1 MLNMDDIGYMLFMS
15 EQEKKE
21 SEKVNVKS
29 FSSFGGRVN
38 DHKRERENII
48 KTSHNRGR
56 GVPLPKKLY
65 KRTVNF
71 Q

>member
-29 FSSFGGRVN
+29 FSSFGV
-38 DHKRERENII
+38 ETIVLFFSTPVCSSI
-48 KTSHNRGR
+48 TLFS
-56 GVPLPKKLY
+56 
-65 KRTVNF
+65 
-71 Q
+71 

>member
-29 FSSFGGRVN
+29 FSSFGVRVN
-38 DHKRERENII
+38 DHKRERENVI
-48 KTSHNRGR
+48 KTSHNRGGESR
-56 GVPLPKKLY
+56 CLK
-65 KRTVNF
+65 NNINE